1 MAEEHDERAD
11 ELERE
16 ADDLDEQGDRVEQ
29 HIDETRS
36 DFEGKLSDSSV
47 PGAQD
52 EAGALPGGVDASAEE
67 DEDDNTDESDR
78 T

>member
-11 ELERE
+11 ELEQE
-16 ADDLDEQGDRVEQ
+16 AEELEEQGDRVGQ

-36 DFEGKLSDSSV
+36 DFESKLSDSSV

-52 EAGALPGGVDASAEE
+52 REGALPGGADAAAD
-67 DEDDNTDESDR
+67 DEGDEPEESD
-78 T
+78 TT